1 MKIYYLV
8 SSFKVS
14 GLTKIIFNTAKELAD
29 KHDIT
34 VVELNGEKESK
45 YKEELVRLGVRF
57 VNIDFKGVNFFD
69 GIKKIKNI
77 INTESPDV
85 VHAHC
90 FRSIVATSF
99 ISNKTKSKTVCTLH
113 SYVPYNYIGEFGVVR
128 AKLYSKVLI
137 SRARFFDAAVAVSES
152 VKELYLRHDKL
163 KTYAICNGVEVFDEK
178 MTHHNHIFDYIYTGS
193 VSERKKVKELC
204 LAFGMFIKEY
214 PSKKLAIVGDGPL
227 TQELKLQLSSENIVF
242 LGRVDDV
249 EFYLSRSKFFISASE
264 SEGLPNSVMEA
275 MAVGL
280 PCLLSDIPPHRELVD
295 SVQKNHI
302 KTFYYNN
309 IDSIVKT
316 LVQSQNLDE
325 STYDEISNNLK
336 RKILN
341 KYNIREMAKEHERL
355 YRRLL

>member
-8 SSFKVS
+8 SSLKVS
-14 GLTKIIFNTAKELAD
+14 GLTKIIFNTAKELSD
-29 KHDIT
+29 KHEIT
-34 VVELNGEKESK
+34 VVELNGEKYSK
-45 YKEELVRLGVRF
+45 YKKELLDLGVGF
-57 VNIDFKGVNFFD
+57 VNVDFKGMNFFD
-69 GIKKIKNI
+69 GIKKIKNL
-77 INTESPDV
+77 INTENPDV

-99 ISNKTKSKTVCTLH
+99 ISNKIKSRTVCTLH

-152 VKELYLRHDKL
+152 VKDLYLRHDKL
-163 KTYAICNGVEVFDEK
+163 KTYVICNGVEVCEEK
-178 MTHHNHIFDYIYTGS
+178 ITYHDYQFDYIYTGS
-193 VSERKKVKELC
+193 ISERKKVKELC
-204 LAFGMFIKEY
+204 LAFEIFLKEF

-227 TQELKLQLSSENIVF
+227 TQELKHQFSSENIVF
-242 LGRVDDV
+242 VGRVDDV
-249 EFYLSRSKFFISASE
+249 YFYLSRSKFFISASE

-275 MAVGL
+275 MATGL

-295 SVQKNHI
+295 SAQKNHI

-309 IDSIVKT
+309 IDSIVET
-316 LVQSQNLDE
+316 LFQSQNLDK
-325 STYDEISNNLK
+325 SVYNEISNNLK

-341 KYNIREMAKEHERL
+341 KYNIIEMAKEHEHL